1 MTARPLPPPFDA
13 LAQALHPLGEPP
25 TAPPWNRDE
34 LADLIGDAV
43 PVEAAVLVGLVPR
56 EDGLQVLLTR
66 RTDSLRHHAGQVSF
80 PGGRVEADDVDSVA
94 AALREAHEEIGLGA
108 SLVAPMGYLDPMIT
122 ITGFRVLPVVA
133 RVDPGYVAMPD
144 PNEVAEVFEVD
155 LDFLLAPASLRS
167 IGMDYRGRVRHVL
180 EFERAPRV
188 PQHRIW
194 GVTAAILFNLRE
206 RLAGVEGR

>member
-1 MTARPLPPPFDA
+1 MLDDLLRRVQAYTPLM
-13 LAQALHPLGEPP
+13 LGVGAGLP
-25 TAPPWNRDE
+25 
-34 LADLIGDAV
+34 
-43 PVEAAVLVGLVPR
+43 EAAVLVPITRSAEPELVLTLR
-56 EDGLQVLLTR
+56 ADGLSTHGGEV
-66 RTDSLRHHAGQVSF
+66 AF
-80 PGGRVEADDVDSVA
+80 PGGRRDPEDLDLIGT
-94 AALREAHEEIGLGA
+94 ALREAHEEIGLGA

-155 LDFLLAPASLRS
+155 LDFLLAPASLRR

-194 GVTAAILFNLRE
+194 GVTATILFNLRE
-206 RLAGVEGR
+206 RLARIAGET

>member
-1 MTARPLPPPFDA
+1 MEPEDA
-13 LAQALHPLGEPP
+13 GP
-25 TAPPWNRDE
+25 
-34 LADLIGDAV
+34 AD
-43 PVEAAVLVGLVPR
+43 
-56 EDGLQVLLTR
+56 
-66 RTDSLRHHAGQVSF
+66 
-80 PGGRVEADDVDSVA
+80 
-94 AALREAHEEIGLGA
+94 AALREAQEEIGVA
-108 SLVAPMGYLDPMIT
+108 PSLVAPLGFLDPMLT

-133 RVDPGYVAMPD
+133 RVDPGYVAIPD

-155 LDFLLAPASLRS
+155 LDFLLAPDSLRS

-206 RLAGVEGR
+206 RLARIAGGA